1 MISLDT
7 EKPSLEQGGFF
18 IDLSPPPLKMMISRL
33 LIPFFLLLRISTIAT
48 AQLALQTF
56 IPNANNVTA
65 IANCG
70 DERLFFL
77 EQPGIIRIADLQG
90 NLLPDTFLN
99 ITSRIGTAT
108 GERGLLGIA
117 FSPDYAL
124 SGYFYL
130 NYTNTAGHTTVS
142 RFRVP
147 TSNPNQADSASEE
160 ILLTINQPYS
170 NHNGGDMHFG
180 PDGYLYIA
188 SGDGGSAG
196 DPGNRAQNLQSLLG
210 KILRIDVSNTPGY
223 TIPASNP
230 FVNIPNAKPEI
241 WTYGWRNPWRMSFDR
256 LTGDLW
262 VADVG
267 QNLFEEVNMEKAGHQ
282 GGSNYGWRC
291 YEANAPYNLNGCAS
305 PSNYVF
311 PILELPHG
319 NDCSITGGFVYRGAL
334 SASFY
339 GNYFFTDFCS
349 GEIRSLHPNVSGGYA
364 MQSYGSFLPGL
375 FSTFGTDLHGEMYV
389 GRITA
394 GIFKLTDSS
403 CTPAA
408 FIAETDTIITAL
420 TTYTFRTPY
429 HPLFSYQWYLNDL
442 PIPGAV
448 QSTLSAIVTG
458 RYYVKVVRNDS
469 CFNTSNEVTLILRK
483 SGGFELLPNPATDE
497 VQMIWGMNFQGDK
510 EIRVYDMSGRCVF
523 SKNLTGYN
531 IQTALDLHTLSQGV
545 YLVRLIHNEQ
555 SFSEK
560 LMITRVR
567 EK

>member
-1 MISLDT
+1 
-7 EKPSLEQGGFF
+7 
-18 IDLSPPPLKMMISRL
+18 MISRSL
-33 LIPFFLLLRISTIAT
+33 TSIFLLLIITTSAT
-48 AQLALQTF
+48 AQLSLQPF
-56 IPNANNVTA
+56 VPNATGVTA
-65 IANCG
+65 ITHCG

-77 EQPGIIRIADLQG
+77 EQSGIIRMADSQG

-117 FSPDYAL
+117 FSPDYTIT
-124 SGYFYL
+124 GYFYL
-130 NYTNTAGHTTVS
+130 NYTNTLGNTTVS
-142 RFRVP
+142 RFRA
-147 TSNPNQADSASEE
+147 SSLNPQVADSASEE

-223 TIPASNP
+223 AIPASNP
-230 FVNIPNAKPEI
+230 FVNIPNTEPEI
-241 WTYGWRNPWRMSFDR
+241 WSYGWRNPWRMSFDP

-267 QNLFEEVNMEKAGHQ
+267 QNLFEEINVEKAGDQ
-282 GGSNYGWRC
+282 GGGNYGWRC
-291 YEANAPYNLNGCAS
+291 YEANAPYNLNGCAP

-319 NDCSITGGFVYRGAL
+319 NDCSVTGGIVYRGAL

-339 GNYFFTDFCS
+339 GKYFFTDFCS
-349 GEIRSLHPNVSGGYA
+349 GEIRSLHPNDTGGYA
-364 MQSYGSFLPGL
+364 MHSYGTFSPGL
-375 FSTFGTDLHGEMYV
+375 FSTFGVDLHGEMYI
-389 GRITA
+389 GRITT
-394 GIFKLTDSS
+394 GILKINDSS

-408 FIAETDTIITAL
+408 AIADTDTIITPL
-420 TTYTFRTPY
+420 TTYTLRTPY
-429 HPLFSYQWYLNDL
+429 HPFLSYQWYMNGH

-448 QSTLSAIVTG
+448 QSTFLAQATG
-458 RYYVKVVRNDS
+458 NYYVKVVRNDS
-469 CFNTSNEVTLILRK
+469 CFNTSQEVTLILRK
-483 SGGFELLPNPATDE
+483 STGFELLPNPATDE
-497 VQMIWGMNFQGDK
+497 VQLIWGMNFQGEK
-510 EIRVYDMSGRCVF
+510 EIRVYDLSGRSVF
-523 SKNLTGYN
+523 TKIITGN
-531 IQTALDLHTLSQGV
+531 DIQTTVALGFLSQGV
-545 YLVRLIHNEQ
+545 YLVRLIHRGQ

-560 LMITRVR
+560 LLITRGR
-567 EK
+567 ER